1 MGLGGF
7 EQPKLSPYVDPPTN
21 TTVSSFGS
29 ASTAS
34 PNNPTGQRRR
44 RVQNEPDATRRIVVA
59 SFNNETDALEILAK
73 AATDADGNG
82 SAEEKEDSR
91 PEHKRVAWADDAG
104 PRNIADFVLIRRGI
118 LDEPRLEML
127 VQVFFQHHHAVL
139 VSEAEGTRLTHSQS
153 SRRSVSPT
161 TRRNWPRSHRTTR
174 SSSRRS
180 CASRADTIPLQG

>member
-44 RVQNEPDATRRIVVA
+44 RAQEPDATRRIVVA

-73 AATDADGNG
+73 AATDADGDG
-82 SAEEKEDSR
+82 SAEEKDHSSLAQ
-91 PEHKRVAWADDAG
+91 KRVSWADDAT
-104 PRNIADFVLIRRGI
+104 PQSISDFVLIRRGI
-118 LDEPRLEML
+118 LDERRLEML
-127 VQVFFQHHHAVL
+127 VQVFFQHHHPVL
-139 VSEAEGTRLTHSQS
+139 VSQAEVLSDS
-153 SRRSVSPT
+153 
-161 TRRNWPRSHRTTR
+161 
-174 SSSRRS
+174 
-180 CASRADTIPLQG
+180 